1 MNIDFLVSGVV
12 LVIEEKVLVSLT
24 LKLFRE
30 RLFVSYLQLFYKFDI
45 FLIVIM
51 FIFLTPVNP
60 CGSSFGLVW
69 LMVLATEPR
78 AHIKAPYH

>member
-12 LVIEEKVLVSLT
+12 LVIEEKVLVYLT

-30 RLFVSYLQLFYKFDI
+30 RLFVLYLQLFYKLDI

-51 FIFLTPVNP
+51 FIF
-60 CGSSFGLVW
+60 
-69 LMVLATEPR
+69 
-78 AHIKAPYH
+78 